1 MTDKEKIKVLERENE
16 LLKEQIRLM
25 EELEKIKNEK
35 RSIGIDDITLPY
47 TPLPYNPIYYNGDGF
62 KITTT
67 PATVPNRD
75 YTDYSKITCSTKKEG
90 DA

>member
-25 EELEKIKNEK
+25 EELEKIKAERNND
-35 RSIGIDDITLPY
+35 SVTLPY
-47 TPLPYNPIYYNGDGF
+47 QPYPYYPITYKDDNKY
-62 KITTT
+62 KIYTT
-67 PATVPNRD
+67 PATVPNKD
-75 YTDYSKITCSTKKEG
+75 YTDYTKITCSTEKEG